1 MKIFYNKQTILLAI
15 GIFIFA
21 GYQFQIYWG
30 LNSVRESVL
39 YIEGG
44 GAQRLFIKLLGITI
58 LYIALIRHF
67 SIQSFFNNF
76 TIKIPLLYYIL
87 TVIVLIPLFLSK
99 DYTYAAEHILAVNLI
114 LFTPI
119 LFLNLNGEIGDRL
132 FSKLI
137 KITVFI
143 ICIQLSAD
151 LIIKL
156 YGFSLVSTILGGMGN
171 ANTFGLHL
179 IIAALGLRFIH
190 RQHLLSNFI
199 LIMSWGTG
207 SLICAL
213 LAFFFLTQSLII
225 GFYKRSL
232 STYLL
237 IGIVAIALIMYG
249 NTLFSIFF
257 EGYGPVQHVFTKINE
272 LLLGEADNVLARIS
286 FMKDALA
293 LIETSP
299 MSIIFGHPNMIPF
312 WTTDGFF
319 LALFVTLG
327 LPALLLF
334 IFSHIYLIYQGSKEK
349 TPLYQFATYTLIV
362 YLAFFC
368 TNRILDYW
376 PAGFLYLLVFT
387 YLSRKIKYTKN
398 NYYNEK

>member
-21 GYQFQIYWG
+21 SYQFQIYWG
-30 LNSVRESVL
+30 LNSVRDSVL

-44 GAQRLFIKLLGITI
+44 GAQRLFIKLIGITI
-58 LYIALIRHF
+58 FYITLIRYF

-76 TIKIPLLYYIL
+76 IIKIPLLYYIV

-99 DYTYAAEHILAVNLI
+99 DYPYAAEHILAINLI

-119 LFLNLNGEIGDRL
+119 LFLNLNGEIGDEL

-137 KITVFI
+137 KITVTI

-179 IIAALGLRFIH
+179 IIAALGLRFIY

-199 LIMSWGTG
+199 LIMTFGTG

-213 LAFFFLTQSLII
+213 LALFFLIQSFII

-232 STYLL
+232 STFLL
-237 IGIVAIALIMYG
+237 YGIITITLITYG

-257 EGYGPVQHVFTKINE
+257 EGYGPVQHAFTKISE
-272 LLLGEADNVLARIS
+272 LLEGNADNVLARIS
-286 FMKDALA
+286 FMKDAMILM
-293 LIETSP
+293 ESSP
-299 MSIIFGHPNMIPF
+299 VSIIFGHPNLIPF
-312 WTTDGFF
+312 WTTDIFL
-319 LALFVTLG
+319 LALLVTLG

-334 IFSHIYLIYQGSKEK
+334 IFSNIYLIYQGSKEK

-376 PAGFLYLLVFT
+376 PAGFMYLLVFT

-398 NYYNEK
+398 N